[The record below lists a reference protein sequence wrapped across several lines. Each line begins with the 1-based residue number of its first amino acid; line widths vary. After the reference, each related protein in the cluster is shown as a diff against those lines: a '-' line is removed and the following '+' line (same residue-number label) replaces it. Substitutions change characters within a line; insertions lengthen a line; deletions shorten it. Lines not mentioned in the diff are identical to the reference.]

1 MFYWPLLESILLS
14 QLYSHNKEGG
24 IRTKKSAL
32 DNPVY
37 LFLDRISDLVVL
49 NVLWLLFCI
58 PVITVGASTK
68 AMWAV
73 HLAIAAKTEPSVS
86 ALFVS
91 EFRHQF
97 RRSTLTFLLICS
109 AAAILAIDFLYAP
122 IFGNTV
128 GDVIRA
134 VVIAFFVILLW
145 LGIYVYPIQMTFG
158 ISIRKSIKKAFLLSL
173 LHLPGTI
180 VMSLIFLLPALILF
194 WKLSLT
200 VYLIPIYILIGFSLL
215 FFGAASVMNKV
226 IDKYRTTDT
235 PK

>member
-1 MFYWPLLESILLS
+1 
-14 QLYSHNKEGG
+14 
-24 IRTKKSAL
+24 L

-58 PVITVGASTK
+58 PVITAGAATK

-73 HLAIAAKTEPSVS
+73 HMAIAAKTEPSVS
-86 ALFVS
+86 TLFVS
-91 EFRHQF
+91 EFRHRF
-97 RRSTLTFLLICS
+97 KKSTLTFLLIGG
-109 AAAILAIDFLYAP
+109 AAAILAIDFMYAP
-122 IFGNTV
+122 IFGNTA
-128 GDVIRA
+128 GDVIRIA
-134 VVIAFFVILLW
+134 VIAFSVIVLW
-145 LGIYVYPIQMTFG
+145 IGIYVYPVQMIFE
-158 ISIRKSIKKAFLLSL
+158 ISIRESIKKAFLISL
-173 LHLPGTI
+173 LNLPGTI
-180 VMSLIFLLPALILF
+180 VMGLIFILPALILF

-235 PK
+235 PQ